1 MSSGRFDNKV
11 WMDIPW
17 DGQSDDLEAKPD
29 DALFIIGYIGSDS
42 RHSNGCIAI
51 TPNRYQLDQHAKH
64 SVPLPESA
72 LVHWN
77 KELNCDLIKQIDI

>member
-29 DALFIIGYIGSDS
+29 DALFIIG
-42 RHSNGCIAI
+42 
-51 TPNRYQLDQHAKH
+51 
-64 SVPLPESA
+64 
-72 LVHWN
+72 
-77 KELNCDLIKQIDI
+77 